1 MRQAFDQATSY
12 SAEEP
17 EPRSGSWMQLAHVGT
32 IKGCACYD
40 WLAQR
45 TLSYQKPSPALSL
58 LPWAVGSMQ
67 HPACTCN
74 CRFGKEL
81 EKIDIAKYRGNYIQ
95 YNVGHPRL
103 GLVRFQTREVRPQ
116 VNKSQMIS
124 YCNILEFGALLCC
137 FIMFYHVLFV
147 VFPSD
152 QKIELY
158 LYYY

>member
-1 MRQAFDQATSY
+1 MAV
-12 SAEEP
+12 
-17 EPRSGSWMQLAHVGT
+17 GCSWRMLAHVGT
-32 IKGCACYD
+32 IKGRACYDD

-45 TLSYQKPSPALSL
+45 TLSYQKPSLALSL

-67 HPACTCN
+67 HPACTCK

-116 VNKSQMIS
+116 VNKSQIRSFAM
-124 YCNILEFGALLCC
+124 L
-137 FIMFYHVLFV
+137 FYHVLPCTLCGLPKRPEDRIV
-147 VFPSD
+147 PLLLLRS
-152 QKIELY
+152 
-158 LYYY
+158 